1 MDRNLRI
8 KIKAVVRRAA
18 EKREKENERTAELEE
33 MTAKG
38 LAPVTEAGDGYVMVN
53 FDDGKSHVYRCPF
66 NVKVGDKVK
75 VHGKRRGQLGT
86 VTEIGLTAVWAESA
100 TRAYRAQEQA

>member
-18 EKREKENERTAELEE
+18 EKREKENQRAAELEE
-33 MTAKG
+33 MAAKG

-53 FDDGKSHVYRCPF
+53 FNDGKSHVYHCRF

-75 VHGKRRGQLGT
+75 VRGKRRGQLGT
-86 VTEIGLTAVWAESA
+86 VTETGLTAVWAELVEKAYSA
-100 TRAYRAQEQA
+100 SK